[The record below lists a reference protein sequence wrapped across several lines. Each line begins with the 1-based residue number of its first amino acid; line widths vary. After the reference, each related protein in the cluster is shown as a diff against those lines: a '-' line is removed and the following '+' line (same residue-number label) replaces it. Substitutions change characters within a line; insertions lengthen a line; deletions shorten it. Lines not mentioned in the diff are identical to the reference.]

1 VGVALVSLLDEGVA
15 AVRRGALDE
24 AFALFERDCGA
35 SRHRPSYYWWF
46 LADHVLGRE
55 ERVEA
60 MLRALDRL
68 LASTR
73 EPAERREAS
82 WKQGKLLER
91 LGRAAEAERA
101 FARAAAPATERPHER
116 QAAAEEPPPAD
127 GEADDRART
136 WHHRG
141 AALLAAGHPQ
151 EALACFERSLADNS
165 GEWASVDVMRVAE
178 LDRARAL
185 AALGRHAEALTI
197 LGRMAAV
204 DEREPLSS
212 ARDCRLALVYHAQAA
227 SEAALG
233 GPATE
238 TLRRFVATAAGVAR
252 RFPGML
258 ASEIAAARRQLD
270 RA

>member
-1 VGVALVSLLDEGVA
+1 VGVALVSLLDEGMA

-24 AFALFERDCGA
+24 AFALFERDCRA

-46 LADHVLGRE
+46 LADHVLGCE

-60 MLRALDRL
+60 TLHALDRL

-73 EPAERREAS
+73 EPSERREAS

-91 LGRAAEAERA
+91 LGRTVEAERA
-101 FARAAAPATERPHER
+101 FARAAAPATERPRER

-141 AALLAAGHPQ
+141 AALLAGGHPQ

-165 GEWASVDVMRVAE
+165 GEWGSVDVMRVAE

-185 AALGRHAEALTI
+185 AALGRHEAALTM
-197 LGRMAAV
+197 LGRIAAV
-204 DEREPLSS
+204 DEHEPLSS

-233 GPATE
+233 RPATE
-238 TLRRFVATAAGVAR
+238 TLRRLVATAGGVAR

-270 RA
+270 QA

>member
-1 VGVALVSLLDEGVA
+1 MGVALVSLLDEGMA

-24 AFALFERDCGA
+24 AFALFERDCRA

-46 LADHVLGRE
+46 LADHVLGCE

-60 MLRALDRL
+60 TLHALDRL

-73 EPAERREAS
+73 EPSERREAS

-91 LGRAAEAERA
+91 LGRTVEAERA
-101 FARAAAPATERPHER
+101 FARAAAPATERPRER

-141 AALLAAGHPQ
+141 AALLAGGHPQ

-185 AALGRHAEALTI
+185 AALGRHEEALTI
-197 LGRMAAV
+197 LGLMV
-204 DEREPLSS
+204 DEHEPLSS

-233 GPATE
+233 RPATE
-238 TLRRFVATAAGVAR
+238 TLRRFVATAGGVAR

-270 RA
+270 

>member
-1 VGVALVSLLDEGVA
+1 MGVALVSLLEEGVA

-24 AFALFERDCGA
+24 AFALFERDCRA
-35 SRHRPSYYWWF
+35 S
-46 LADHVLGRE
+46 LGRE

-60 MLRALDRL
+60 TLHALDRL

-73 EPAERREAS
+73 EPSEQRETA

-91 LGRAAEAERA
+91 LGRPADAERA
-101 FARAAAPATERPHER
+101 FARAAAPATERPR
-116 QAAAEEPPPAD
+116 DRPAAVDEPPPAD
-127 GEADDRART
+127 GEADDRSRA

-141 AALLAAGHPQ
+141 AALLAGGHPQ

-185 AALGRHAEALTI
+185 AALGRHEEALTI
-197 LGRMAAV
+197 LGRMTAV
-204 DEREPLSS
+204 DQHEPLSS

-227 SEAALG
+227 SETALG
-233 GPATE
+233 RPAAD
-238 TLRRFVATAAGVAR
+238 TLRRFVATAGGLGR